1 MKLTLLLFAD
11 AKLLKDVDTGGL
23 VYGLII
29 LNIWIH
35 YIALDSMVLN
45 WDTISKV
52 KFIIF
57 RIV

>member
-29 LNIWIH
+29 LNIWLD
-35 YIALDSMVLN
+35 YIALDSMLLN
-45 WDTISKV
+45 WDTISKF
-52 KFIIF
+52 KFFIKL
-57 RIV
+57 

>member
-11 AKLLKDVDTGGL
+11 AKLLKDVDMGVL

-29 LNIWIH
+29 LNIWLH
-35 YIALDSMVLN
+35 YIALDSMVLK

-52 KFIIF
+52 KFKFFIKK
-57 RIV
+57 